1 MSPRKVSALF
11 RSDSERSGLP
21 MWQNSCSYPVRCGTK
36 LPTCNHPCIKVVRGE
51 STCGHKPMPH
61 TCHSPWMCRA
71 AMYETI
77 FKPCKCGKKTKVRR
91 VWFSD
96 RRIMWNKMWDTT
108 LLLLSYLPKTCHLP
122 GNCQKVCKQTCGQKG
137 SIVIMNIKSCHG
149 KDRCKCGRIEK
160 SVTCGAKSD
169 KVSVTESSV
178 LDCNEEC
185 EALKRLKEL
194 KEAFGIKEETNN
206 FTSNE
211 LDALK
216 KTGLCCYNI

>member
-1 MSPRKVSALF
+1 M
-11 RSDSERSGLP
+11 E
-21 MWQNSCSYPVRCGTK
+21 
-36 LPTCNHPCIKVVRGE
+36 
-51 STCGHKPMPH
+51 
-61 TCHSPWMCRA
+61 
-71 AMYETI
+71 
-77 FKPCKCGKKTKVRR
+77 
-91 VWFSD
+91 
-96 RRIMWNKMWDTT
+96 
-108 LLLLSYLPKTCHLP
+108 
-122 GNCQKVCKQTCGQKG
+122 G
-137 SIVIMNIKSCHG
+137 SK
-149 KDRCKCGRIEK
+149 K

-169 KVSVTESSV
+169 TVSVTESSV